1 MLGARISALRRD
13 ARMSQSELARCLGVS
28 SSAVGMY
35 EQGRRE
41 PSAGRLVEIARIFS
55 VSTDYLLTGVPAC
68 PGDSRAFARALSRS
82 LATAQRQNALRRREG
97 AGFAPEELTVLVQAL
112 LESP

>member
-13 ARMSQSELARCLGVS
+13 AGMSQSELARRLGVS

-41 PSAGRLVEIARIFS
+41 PSAERLVKIARLFS
-55 VSTDYLLTGVPAC
+55 VSTDYLLTGVPST
-68 PGDSRAFARALSRS
+68 PGDSRGFARALSQS
-82 LATAQRQNALRRREG
+82 LAVAQRQNALRRREG
-97 AGFAPEELTVLVQAL
+97 GGFAPEELRVLVQAL
-112 LESP
+112 LERP